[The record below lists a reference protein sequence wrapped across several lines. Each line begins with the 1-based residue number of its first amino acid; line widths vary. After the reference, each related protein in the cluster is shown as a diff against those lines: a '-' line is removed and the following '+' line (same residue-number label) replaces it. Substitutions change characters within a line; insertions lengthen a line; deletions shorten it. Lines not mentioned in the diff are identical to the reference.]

1 MTENDNYDE
10 YNEFDKEED
19 LNNNEVNQTSTFVNN
34 TKNQNSSLVNN
45 QNDIKTSDNNNNN
58 NTKQD
63 RIETTT
69 VWELEVWKKSEQTKF
84 KAYLK
89 QIEVEFINRLAEE
102 TQMKEDKREKEFKQS
117 LNELQ
122 TFINKTKK
130 KAHELENRENKI
142 SLIEEE
148 IKLKLNEMSRQIT
161 SKNDE
166 IMVIQKKSK
175 DEKLALDREITQLKK
190 TIANKQSEIEEVEQA
205 FRIYK
210 KEIEESPSSI
220 LKMELNKRAIEI
232 EELNKEKERILS
244 ENKKLKI
251 NINKLKEDFILLK
264 KNHDNEKEALYK
276 QKLEEIEKLKFEIYN
291 QKQFKNEVGELNNIK
306 EAINELKNKETNDKS
321 MKSSLKKQYK
331 IVTLEKKANNSNNY
345 NASNDFNN
353 AVEKELDRLS
363 NMRSQLLSSG
373 QYNEN
378 DKLILGIDEQ
388 LHKLLQ

>member
-34 TKNQNSSLVNN
+34 TKNQNSSIVNN
-45 QNDIKTSDNNNNN
+45 QNDIKTSDNNN

-122 TFINKTKK
+122 IFINKTKK

-210 KEIEESPSSI
+210 KEIEESPTSI